1 VIAYVGLGSNL
12 GDRDAQIH
20 AAIEQLAALPDT
32 RVTKVSSIYETEP
45 VGEVEQPWFLNAVAR
60 LETELAPRQLL
71 WNLLRIECAL
81 GRVRR
86 QRRGPRT
93 IDLDLLLCDDLVVD
107 EPGIRLPHPELSHRG
122 FVLVPLVE
130 LDPMLVHPVAGETL
144 LAQLARLG
152 KGPSIRRTSRPAD
165 AP

>member
-1 VIAYVGLGSNL
+1 MIAYVGLGSNL

-71 WNLLRIECAL
+71 WNLLRIERAL

-130 LDPMLVHPVAGETL
+130 LDPMLVHPVTGLTMLHHLSL
-144 LAQLARLG
+144 LKTRPPVKRGNRLWN
-152 KGPSIRRTSRPAD
+152 
-165 AP
+165 